1 MLSPRVPALSRI
13 ALFSTLFLLLML
25 TAAPCGAGPS
35 GPAEDA
41 APAKDA
47 VTVATSAIALGESA
61 PDFDFVSDREGWRS
75 LRRLCARQPVL
86 LVIEPDEKQLLS
98 LQADFATLEALGV
111 EPMAVLR
118 QSDRANWALID
129 RLKLRYSLLSD
140 PAGVVAATFESRDAV
155 TGSVQPAWFV
165 MDQRGRVC
173 SFERNALPAA
183 GISSSVALALRGS
196 GQPVAA
202 DDQP

>member
-1 MLSPRVPALSRI
+1 MLSPRAALARFP
-13 ALFSTLFLLLML
+13 LFSTLFLLLMFA
-25 TAAPCGAGPS
+25 AAPCGAAPS
-35 GPAEDA
+35 GPAEEA
-41 APAKDA
+41 APAKS
-47 VTVATSAIALGESA
+47 TVATSAIELGESA

-140 PAGVVAATFESRDAV
+140 PAGVVATTFEARDAV

-173 SFERNALPAA
+173 SFERGALPAA

-196 GQPVAA
+196 EQPVAA

>member
-1 MLSPRVPALSRI
+1 MLSPRVPALARF
-13 ALFSTLFLLLML
+13 ALFSTLLLLLML
-25 TAAPCGAGPS
+25 TAVPCGAAPS
-35 GPAEDA
+35 GPHEDA
-41 APAKDA
+41 TRASTDVAVAPG
-47 VTVATSAIALGESA
+47 SIELGAPA
-61 PDFDFVSDREGWRS
+61 PDFDFKSDREGWRS

-86 LVIEPDEKQLLS
+86 LVIEPDEQQLLS
-98 LQADFATLEALGV
+98 LQADFTTLEALGV

-140 PAGVVAATFESRDAV
+140 PDGVVAATFEARDAV

-173 SFERNALPAA
+173 GFERGALPAG
-183 GISSSVALALRGS
+183 GISSSVALALSGS
-196 GQPVAA
+196 GAPVAA